1 MAPLLAL
8 VLALS
13 GLVFLAG
20 CTVNVGLDTQVETD
34 GSGTVSVRLA
44 ADQELQDALSGVGEE
59 PGGPRLVARHL
70 RGTWRLD
77 RDPGER
83 R

>member
-8 VLALS
+8 VLVLT
-13 GLVFLAG
+13 GLLLLAG

-44 ADQELQDALSGVGEE
+44 ADQELQDALSGA
-59 PGGPRLVARHL
+59 GGGLGSL
-70 RGTWRLD
+70 GSLLD
-77 RDPGER
+77 IFGGLAT
-83 R
+83 